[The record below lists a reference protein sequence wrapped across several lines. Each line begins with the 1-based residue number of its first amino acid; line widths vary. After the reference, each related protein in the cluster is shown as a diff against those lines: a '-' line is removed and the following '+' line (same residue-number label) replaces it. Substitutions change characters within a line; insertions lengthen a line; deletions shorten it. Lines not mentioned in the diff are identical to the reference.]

1 MKSSKRS
8 LAFGIALLAITA
20 IAAVDSSRATQ
31 YPPEVTAKAAEFN
44 RINQIDLK
52 TLHFVNGWSKVLYT
66 SEDRPVDNG
75 RCLVL
80 KTIGKSEFVL
90 NQKPAL
96 LGDAF
101 YIINLEKVS
110 EKIARETWGGRPNED
125 GGITCDLI
133 TEFGSHEMDIFHLDM
148 KFTDDKLSSYRL
160 RGIGIQKP
168 QWISLNREVLRKP
181 INPEPPNAFGL

>member
-8 LAFGIALLAITA
+8 FVFGIVLLAITA
-20 IAAVDSSRATQ
+20 IAAADSSKATQ
-31 YPPEVTAKAAEFN
+31 YSPEVTAKAAEFN

-66 SEDRPVDNG
+66 SQERPIDNG
-75 RCLVL
+75 RCLIL
-80 KTIGKSEFVL
+80 RTIGKSEFVL
-90 NQKPAL
+90 NQKPEL
-96 LGDAF
+96 LGDAH

-110 EKIARETWGGRPNED
+110 EKIAREIWGGRPNED

-148 KFTDDKLSSYRL
+148 KFADDQLSSYRL

-168 QWISLNREVLRKP
+168 QWISPSRETPGKFTT
-181 INPEPPNAFGL
+181 PEPPNAFGL